1 MAVEKT
7 LVCDLVPRE
16 KRMNSKHMSAADW
29 RQLELKLMETVDAA
43 MQSTPDTRVIDAFHE
58 GYQIASD
65 KHGQRKLVKK
75 SPATP
80 FHEFL
85 ALRKSSMSLDDYI
98 ELSYCDTTDDLRR
111 QQALFYG
118 TNLVNATVLASHET
132 RTSADSFRYV
142 GLKYKQLRFAI
153 SDGGVCEPRDTAYAE
168 VSGHLTNKAGQRV
181 IYVVRESVDLDDCP
195 PIDHVVRFHFKTMI
209 LQTQCD
215 GYVED
220 AVYLSA
226 NPLGKIPAFIFNKV
240 TQASLTIT
248 HDFPTM
254 LLKKRTIEALHTCA
268 KPITF
273 DTKRKSCCG
282 CRAKLHTFRSAQQCT
297 GCGHFM
303 CGKCVVEL
311 PSIVSDPVNATM
323 TVAHDYICKLCF
335 VSTRV
340 DKLKEDP
347 TDRANSL
354 SDDDHELED
363 GSPTHRSTRAT
374 ADFDKMQ
381 LAIDEQKQL
390 VDQMKRR
397 LEHQSV
403 Q

>member
-65 KHGQRKLVKK
+65 KHGQRMLVKK

-273 DTKRKSCCG
+273 DTARAVVDAAPSCTLF
-282 CRAKLHTFRSAQQCT
+282 ALPNSALDVAIS
-297 GCGHFM
+297 
-303 CGKCVVEL
+303 CVE
-311 PSIVSDPVNATM
+311 NASWNFL
-323 TVAHDYICKLCF
+323 ASC
-335 VSTRV
+335 
-340 DKLKEDP
+340 P
-347 TDRANSL
+347 TL
-354 SDDDHELED
+354 DDDHELED
-363 GSPTHRSTRAT
+363 GSPTHRSTVSTSNDLDLIEANKSFLERAT